1 MKFAATGLILTFNSA
16 LTCTSVQLRGESRA
30 AGAGSPSPMEAGVPE
45 GAPHRLHHEGAGG
58 GGGGRVSPILKAR
71 EIIPSIFG
79 DYLVFFFNIF

>member
-58 GGGGRVSPILKAR
+58 GDVSPQ
-71 EIIPSIFG
+71 S
-79 DYLVFFFNIF
+79 